1 MNTRPRTSRSL
12 PLAAALAVGLLAGLA
27 GGATGAW
34 LMLSVSGSGA
44 GQPGPSA
51 MDRPPDRLF
60 ALVDAL
66 SEHLDRETEERLRL
80 EDRVADLERGLT
92 ARTEPLSG
100 TSPPAAPAA
109 QPADAAPGPR
119 GGAREDSGYS
129 AFLEAG
135 FSEDEARWYEQLRD
149 EAAMAR
155 LYIRDQAA
163 REGWLNSPRFGEA
176 LAELPGSLTSLQA
189 SMDEETFARYLYAI
203 GRPNQVRVNGVLDG
217 SAAASAGLEADDVIL
232 RYAGER
238 LYGARTLRD
247 LTRRGE
253 AGELVAIEVR
263 RDDQLIQTFVP
274 RGPLGVN
281 ITSERG
287 LPPSP

>member
-1 MNTRPRTSRSL
+1 MNSRPSVYRAL
-12 PLAAALAVGLLAGLA
+12 PVGAALAVGLLAGLA

-34 LMLSVSGSGA
+34 LMLSVA
-44 GQPGPSA
+44 GGQS
-51 MDRPPDRLF
+51 RPPAATAEPARDQAF
-60 ALVDAL
+60 AIVDAL

-80 EDRVADLERGLT
+80 QERVADLERRT
-92 ARTEPLSG
+92 AGETDPFPSAGGSPIPDPAE
-100 TSPPAAPAA
+100 PPA
-109 QPADAAPGPR
+109 
-119 GGAREDSGYS
+119 GGTREDSAYS

-149 EAAMAR
+149 ETAMAR

-163 REGWLNSPRFGEA
+163 REGWLNSPRFGETLSA
-176 LAELPGSLTSLQA
+176 LPGSLASLQA

-217 SAAASAGLEADDVIL
+217 SAAANAGLETNDVIL
-232 RYAGER
+232 RYAGQR
-238 LYGARTLRD
+238 LYGARALRD
-247 LTRRGE
+247 LTRGGE
-253 AGELVAIEVR
+253 AGELVAVEVR
-263 RDDQLIQTFVP
+263 RGDQLVQTYVP